1 MKIITLH
8 VFYSREYYQNLK
20 LKFVAAE
27 NENMY
32 YYTGSKR
39 TWKRKCRFWRKSC
52 TLVVYKLHYRHV
64 LYELRCRPHIKVLF
78 MFLNMSV
85 CLMRVCGFMYL
96 FNRNHPYYI
105 IYTAV
110 KRVLIQNRYL
120 HLCGFLPSLSKVNCT
135 IHYIP

>member
-85 CLMRVCGFMYL
+85 
-96 FNRNHPYYI
+96 FNARLRFY
-105 IYTAV
+105 
-110 KRVLIQNRYL
+110 VLIQSKSPILYNIYGRKKS
-120 HLCGFLPSLSKVNCT
+120 FDTKPLPAPMWFSSVAVEG
-135 IHYIP
+135 